1 MITGDNALKH
11 KKLLIGFLLL
21 LVLLTSFYV
30 TYFIT
35 KKETTNNS
43 VVTTEPI
50 VKLPDIKESGQS
62 IIPEKKDTL
71 TEVLISS
78 VGDCTLGTD
87 DKFTYNTFADVVKNN
102 NNNYSYF
109 FKNVRPIFSQDDL
122 TTANLE
128 TTLTLS
134 SVKSFK
140 GDPPFYNFKG
150 DPDYAKILTAGSI
163 EAVNLSNNHIHDY
176 LDKGISD
183 TKATLKNNQVNFFG
197 EGTKFI
203 TTLKGIKYGFLGY
216 TGFNNDKAFLASVK
230 KDIVSLKADNCI
242 VIINFHWGVEG
253 SYTVNEVQK
262 SIAHFAIDNGA
273 DLIIGHHPHVIEGIE
288 QYKGKFICY
297 SLGNFCFGGNQNP
310 GDKDTFIFQIKYKF
324 TNNTLTSTG
333 IKVIPCSIS
342 SVSNINDYCPTPL
355 LDDKKTQLLN
365 KLIKLSP
372 NIGLKLN
379 NDDFS
384 YIDVNN

>member
-1 MITGDNALKH
+1 MGGNTLKH
-11 KKLLIGFLLL
+11 KGLLIGNLLL
-21 LVLLTSFYV
+21 LTLITSACA

-35 KKETTNNS
+35 KSASLNNFTT
-43 VVTTEPI
+43 TIKPI
-50 VKLPDIKESGQS
+50 VKLAEVKEPTKNSTPAKTDI
-62 IIPEKKDTL
+62 L
-71 TEVLISS
+71 TEVLISN
-78 VGDCTLGTD
+78 VGDCTLGND
-87 DKFTYNTFADVVKNN
+87 DKFTYNTFPDAVKKNN
-102 NNNYSYF
+102 NDYSYF
-109 FKNVRPIFSQDDL
+109 LKNVKDIFSQDDL

-134 SVKSFK
+134 PVKSFK

-150 DPDYAKILTAGSI
+150 NPEYAKILTAGSI

-176 LDKGISD
+176 LDKGVSD
-183 TKATLKNNQVNFFG
+183 TITSLKNNNVNYFG
-197 EGTKFI
+197 YGNKFV

-216 TGFNNDKAFLASVK
+216 TGFSNDKNFLNNVK
-230 KDIVSLKADNCI
+230 RDINFLKLQNCI

-253 SYTVNEVQK
+253 SYTANEVQK

-310 GDKDTFIFQIKYKF
+310 PDKDTFIFQIKYKF

-333 IKVIPCSIS
+333 IKIIPCSIS

-355 LDDKKTQLLN
+355 QGDKKIQLLN
-365 KLIKLSP
+365 KLIKASP
-372 NIGLKLN
+372 NLSLQLN
-379 NDDFS
+379 NDNFS

>member
-1 MITGDNALKH
+1 MKHRKFIIGTLISFTILISASIT
-11 KKLLIGFLLL
+11 
-21 LVLLTSFYV
+21 Y
-30 TYFIT
+30 YIT
-35 KKETTNNS
+35 KTTKVNNNILAP
-43 VVTTEPI
+43 VNI
-50 VKLPDIKESGQS
+50 VKLPEVNKPTE
-62 IIPEKKDTL
+62 IIPSDNKDVL

-87 DKFTYNTFADVVKNN
+87 DKFTSNTLVDVVKKNKN
-102 NNNYSYF
+102 DYSYF
-109 FKNVRPIFSQDDL
+109 FKNVKTIFSQDDL

-134 SVKSFK
+134 TVKAAK
-140 GDPPFYNFKG
+140 GAPPFYNFKG
-150 DPDYAKILTAGSI
+150 DPEYAKILTAGSV
-163 EAVNLSNNHIHDY
+163 EAVNLSNNHIRDY

-183 TKATLKNNQVNFFG
+183 TITALKNNNVNYFG
-197 EGTKFI
+197 EGNKFI

-216 TGFNNDKAFLASVK
+216 TGFSNDKSFLNNIK
-230 KDIVSLKADNCI
+230 KDILSLKGENCI

-253 SYTVNEVQK
+253 SYTPNEVQK
-262 SIAHFAIDNGA
+262 NIAHFAIDNGA

-310 GDKDTFIFQIKYKF
+310 PDKDTFIFQINYKF
-324 TNNTLTSTG
+324 KNNVLTSTG
-333 IKVIPCSIS
+333 IKIIPCSIS
-342 SVSNINDYCPTPL
+342 SVSNINNYCPTPL
-355 LDDKKTQLLN
+355 QGAKKIE
-365 KLIKLSP
+365 LISKVTKISP
-372 NIGLKLN
+372 NLNLKLN